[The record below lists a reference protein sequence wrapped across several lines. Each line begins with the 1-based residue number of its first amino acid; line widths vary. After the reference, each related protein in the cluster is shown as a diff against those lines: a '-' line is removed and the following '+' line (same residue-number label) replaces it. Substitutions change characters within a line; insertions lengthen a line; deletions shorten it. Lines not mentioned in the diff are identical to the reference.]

1 MTGYKVYTSESNGNS
16 NDEKISQS
24 AQSSK
29 FMQKL
34 VNIVEELRED
44 TKQHH
49 REKMYGDEW
58 KMVSNVLDR
67 CFLIIFLIMDILV
80 AIAILGKPFFGSEE
94 NYHERI
100 V

>member
-24 AQSSK
+24 AQ